1 MATNFFDR
9 AVQAVAPVWAVSRTK
24 ARLQLQAFD
33 GVASALGD
41 LQQTG
46 ASASMDSGDSST
58 GGSRSAGRHWPARP
72 LDSKSDTLRFLP
84 TQRGQSRELA
94 RTSPIAVG
102 AINTNVDR
110 VVGTGLALSCQPDR
124 DILGWTIEQ
133 AAAWKKTTQA
143 EFSLWS
149 DSTESDIC
157 NTLNFYEQQALVL
170 RSTLESGDCF
180 TNLPNGQPTSSQ
192 PYKLRLQVIE
202 ADRVGNEFGK
212 TDGAGGVSGGIKF
225 DGNGRPLACFVYDKH
240 PGAGYQAMTNGNLYK
255 GTFVDF
261 VGASG
266 RRRILHHLRKLRPDQ
281 PRGVPYLAPITNLIK
296 QLKRLSDAEVEA
308 AVISAFFTVFIEGSP
323 AGNIAP
329 IYDGLKEADQQ
340 ASGVTPTE
348 ETRLGMGAVV
358 GLAPGETISTA
369 NPGRPNPNL
378 DAFITS
384 MLREVGM
391 ALGIPQELLSKQF
404 NASYSASKAAL
415 LDAWVYFRNVR
426 TWLARS
432 FCQPIY
438 ETWLSEAVASGR
450 IAAPGFFTDPLMR
463 WAYTRA
469 AWHGDSMGSINPKDE
484 VAAYTSAIDARLMTR
499 ERAVWE
505 LFGTD
510 FDTDFPQMRREHN
523 QLLEADML
531 PVPKAGAAAPQ
542 SAAKPDAKPANP
554 QGNQE

>member
-1 MATNFFDR
+1 MQFNLIDR
-9 AVQAVAPVWAVSRTK
+9 AVKAVAPVWAADRAK
-24 ARLQLQAFD
+24 ARLQLQALD
-33 GVASALGD
+33 GVSSALGD
-41 LQQTG
+41 LRGNDAT
-46 ASASMDSGDSST
+46 ASMDSGDSSS
-58 GGSRSAGRHWPARP
+58 GGSPSAGRRWFSSPR
-72 LDSKSDTLRFLP
+72 DSKSDTLRFLP

-124 DILGWTIEQ
+124 GILGWTEEQ
-133 AAAWKKTTQA
+133 VAAWKKKTQA

-149 DSTESDIC
+149 DSAESDIC

-170 RSTLESGDCF
+170 RSTLESGDVF

-212 TDGAGGVSGGIKF
+212 MDGAGGVSGGIKF
-225 DGNGRPLACFVYDKH
+225 DGNGRPLACFVYDQH
-240 PGAGYQAMTNGNLYK
+240 PGAAYQPLANGNLYK
-255 GTFVDF
+255 GSFVEF
-261 VGASG
+261 VGSSG

-308 AVISAFFTVFIEGSP
+308 AVISAFFTVFIEGAP
-323 AGNIAP
+323 NGNPAP
-329 IYDGLKEADQQ
+329 IFTGAEGADTV
-340 ASGVTPTE
+340 GDDIK
-348 ETRLGMGAVV
+348 LGQGAVV
-358 GLAPGETISTA
+358 GLMAGEKATIA
-369 NPGRPNPNL
+369 NPARPNPNL

-432 FCQPIY
+432 FCQPVY
-438 ETWLSEAVASGR
+438 ETWLAEAVASGR

-484 VAAYTSAIDARLMTR
+484 VAAYASAIDARLMTR
-499 ERAVWE
+499 DRAVWE

-510 FDTDFPQMRREHN
+510 FTADFPQMRREHE
-523 QLLEADML
+523 QLLAADML

-542 SAAKPDAKPANP
+542 SGAKPAAELAKP
-554 QGNQE
+554 QGDQE

>member
-1 MATNFFDR
+1 MQFNLIDR

-24 ARLQLQAFD
+24 ARLQMHALDSA
-33 GVASALGD
+33 VSALGD
-41 LQQTG
+41 IQATSDG
-46 ASASMDSGDSST
+46 TTVSASIDSGDSSS
-58 GGSRSAGRHWPARP
+58 GCSPSAGRRWFSSPR
-72 LDSKSDTLRFLP
+72 DSKSDTLRFLP

-102 AINTNVDR
+102 AINVNIDY

-124 DILGWTIEQ
+124 DILGWTEEQ
-133 AAAWKKTTQA
+133 AAKWKKTTQA

-149 DSTESDIC
+149 DSAESDIC

-170 RSTLESGDCF
+170 RSTLESGDVF

-212 TDGAGGVSGGIKF
+212 MDSQSGVSGGIKF
-225 DGNGRPLACFVYDKH
+225 DGNGRPLACFVYDQH
-240 PGAGYQAMTNGNLYK
+240 PGAAYQPLTNSNLYK
-255 GTFVDF
+255 GNFVEF
-261 VGASG
+261 VGSSG

-308 AVISAFFTVFIEGSP
+308 AVISAFFTVFIEGAP
-323 AGNIAP
+323 NGNPAP
-329 IYDGLKEADQQ
+329 IFSGAEGADTV
-340 ASGVTPTE
+340 GDDIK
-348 ETRLGMGAVV
+348 LGQGAVV
-358 GLAPGETISTA
+358 GLMAGEKATIA
-369 NPGRPNPNL
+369 NPARPNPNL

-391 ALGIPQELLSKQF
+391 ATSIPMDVLTKKF
-404 NASYSASKAAL
+404 DASYSASRAAQL
-415 LDAWVYFRNVR
+415 AASKYFNNTRV
-426 TWLARS
+426 WLARS
-432 FCQPIY
+432 FCQPVY

-469 AWHGDSMGSINPKDE
+469 SWHGDSMGSINPKDE

-510 FDTDFPQMRREHN
+510 FTADFPQMRREHE
-523 QLLEADML
+523 QLLAADML

-542 SAAKPDAKPANP
+542 SGAKPASEPNKTE
-554 QGNQE
+554 QTQ

>member
-1 MATNFFDR
+1 MQLNLIDR
-9 AVQAVAPVWAVSRTK
+9 AVQAVAPVWALERRIQRTK
-24 ARLQLQAFD
+24 ARLQLHALD
-33 GVASALGD
+33 SAASALGD
-41 LQQTG
+41 LAQSG
-46 ASASMDSGDSST
+46 ASASMDSGDSSS
-58 GGSRSAGRHWPARP
+58 GGSPSAGRRWFSSPR
-72 LDSKSDTLRFLP
+72 DSKSDTLYLLP

-110 VVGTGLALSCQPDR
+110 VVGTGLALSCQPDCN
-124 DILGWTIEQ
+124 ILGWTQEQ
-133 AAAWKKTTQA
+133 KDAWKKITQA

-180 TNLPNGQPTSSQ
+180 TNLPNGQSTSSQ

-212 TDGAGGVSGGIKF
+212 IDGAGGVSGGIKF
-225 DGNGRPLACFVYDKH
+225 DPNGRPVACFVYDQH
-240 PGAGYQAMTNGNLYK
+240 PGAGYSPSNGALYK
-255 GTFVDF
+255 GSFVDF

-281 PRGVPYLAPITNLIK
+281 PRGVPYLAPITNLVK

-308 AVISAFFTVFIEGSP
+308 AVISAFFTVFIEGTP
-323 AGNIAP
+323 AGDPAP
-329 IYDGLKEADQQ
+329 IFDGKPAKVEKSPDDDIA
-340 ASGVTPTE
+340 
-348 ETRLGMGAVV
+348 LGQGAIV
-358 GLAPGETISTA
+358 GLAPGEKINIA
-369 NPGRPNPNL
+369 NPARPNPNL

-432 FCQPIY
+432 FCQPVY

-510 FDTDFPQMRREHN
+510 FDTDFPQMRREHE
-523 QLLEADML
+523 QLQEADML

-542 SAAKPDAKPANP
+542 SAAKPADPQSKPEGTP
-554 QGNQE
+554 

>member
-1 MATNFFDR
+1 MQLNLIDR
-9 AVQAVAPVWAVSRTK
+9 AVQAVAPVWAAQRTQ
-24 ARLQLQAFD
+24 ARLQLQAFE
-33 GVASALGD
+33 GAASALGD
-41 LQQTG
+41 LRETG
-46 ASASMDSGDSST
+46 ASASMDSGDSSS
-58 GGSRSAGRHWPARP
+58 GGSPSAGRRWFSRAR
-72 LDSKSDTLRFLP
+72 DAKSDTLRFLP

-110 VVGTGLALSCQPDR
+110 VVGTGLALSCQPNR
-124 DILGWTIEQ
+124 DILGWTEAQ

-149 DSTESDIC
+149 DSAESDIC

-225 DGNGRPLACFVYDKH
+225 DPNGRPLACFVYDQH
-240 PGAGYQAMTNGNLYK
+240 PGATYQALTNGNLHK
-255 GTFVDF
+255 GNFVDF

-281 PRGVPYLAPITNLIK
+281 PRGIPYLAPITNLIK

-308 AVISAFFTVFIEGSP
+308 AVISAFFTVFIEGAP
-323 AGNIAP
+323 NGNPAP
-329 IYDGLKEADQQ
+329 IFTGAEGADTV
-340 ASGVTPTE
+340 GDDIK
-348 ETRLGMGAVV
+348 LGQGAVV
-358 GLAPGETISTA
+358 GLMAGEKATTA
-369 NPGRPNPNL
+369 NPARPNPNL

-432 FCQPIY
+432 FCQPVY

-450 IAAPGFFTDPLMR
+450 IAAPGFFTDPLVR

-510 FDTDFPQMRREHN
+510 FDTDFPQMRREHT

-542 SAAKPDAKPANP
+542 SGAKPADP
-554 QGNQE
+554 TSKPEGTQ

>member
-1 MATNFFDR
+1 MQFNLIDR
-9 AVQAVAPVWAVSRTK
+9 AVQAVAPVWAADRAK
-24 ARLQLQAFD
+24 ARLQLQALD
-33 GVASALGD
+33 GVSSALGD
-41 LQQTG
+41 LAQSGT
-46 ASASMDSGDSST
+46 SASMDSGDSSS
-58 GGSRSAGRHWPARP
+58 GGSPSAGRRWFSSPR
-72 LDSKSDTLRFLP
+72 DSKSDTLRFLP

-124 DILGWTIEQ
+124 DILGWTEAQ
-133 AAAWKKTTQA
+133 AAKWKKTTQV

-149 DSTESDIC
+149 DSAESDIC

-212 TDGAGGVSGGIKF
+212 MDGQGGVSGGIKF
-225 DGNGRPLACFVYDKH
+225 DGNGRPLACFVYDQH
-240 PGAGYQAMTNGNLYK
+240 PGATYQALTNGNLYK
-255 GTFVDF
+255 GNFVEF
-261 VGASG
+261 VGSSG

-308 AVISAFFTVFIEGSP
+308 AVISAFFTVFIEGAP
-323 AGNIAP
+323 NGNPAP
-329 IYDGLKEADQQ
+329 IF
-340 ASGVTPTE
+340 SGAE
-348 ETRLGMGAVV
+348 GAETVGDDIKLGQGAVV
-358 GLAPGETISTA
+358 GLMAGEKATIA
-369 NPGRPNPNL
+369 NPARPNPNL
-378 DAFITS
+378 DAFIIS

-432 FCQPIY
+432 FCQPVY
-438 ETWLSEAVASGR
+438 ETWLAEAVASGR

-510 FDTDFPQMRREHN
+510 FTADFPQMRREHE

-542 SAAKPDAKPANP
+542 SGAKPTSEPKKTEQTEEVEQTP
-554 QGNQE
+554 

>member
-1 MATNFFDR
+1 MQSNIIDR
-9 AVQAVAPVWAVSRTK
+9 ALQAVAPVWAVSRTK
-24 ARLQLQAFD
+24 ARLQLHALD
-33 GVASALGD
+33 SAASALGD
-41 LQQTG
+41 LQNSS
-46 ASASMDSGDSST
+46 ASASMDSGDSSS
-58 GGSRSAGRHWPARP
+58 GGSPSAGRRWYSSPR
-72 LDSKSDTLRFLP
+72 DSKSDTLRFLP

-124 DILGWTIEQ
+124 DILGWTEEQ

-149 DSTESDIC
+149 DSAESDIC

-212 TDGAGGVSGGIKF
+212 IDGAGGVSGGIKF

-240 PGAGYQAMTNGNLYK
+240 PGASYKPTNGGLYK
-255 GTFVDF
+255 GNFVEF

-266 RRRILHHLRKLRPDQ
+266 RRRILHHLRKRRPDQ

-308 AVISAFFTVFIEGSP
+308 AVISAFFTVFIEGAP
-323 AGNIAP
+323 NGNPAP
-329 IYDGLKEADQQ
+329 IFAGAEGADTV
-340 ASGVTPTE
+340 GDDIK
-348 ETRLGMGAVV
+348 LGQGAVV
-358 GLAPGETISTA
+358 GLMAGEKPHFA
-369 NPGRPNPNL
+369 NPSRPNPNL

-432 FCQPIY
+432 FCQPVY

-510 FDTDFPQMRREHN
+510 FDTDFPQMRREHE
-523 QLLEADML
+523 QLQEADML

-542 SAAKPDAKPANP
+542 SAVKPDAKPANQ

>member
-1 MATNFFDR
+1 MQFNLIDR
-9 AVQAVAPVWAVSRTK
+9 AVQAVAPVWAADRAK
-24 ARLQLQAFD
+24 ARLQLQSLD
-33 GVASALGD
+33 GVSSALGD
-41 LQQTG
+41 LRGNDT
-46 ASASMDSGDSST
+46 SALMDSGDSSS
-58 GGSRSAGRHWPARP
+58 GGSLSAGRRWFSNPR
-72 LDSKSDTLRFLP
+72 DSKSDTLRFLP

-124 DILGWTIEQ
+124 DILGWTVEQ
-133 AAAWKKTTQA
+133 QAAWKKTTQA

-149 DSTESDIC
+149 DSPESDIC
-157 NTLNFYEQQALVL
+157 NTLNFCEQQALVL

-180 TNLPNGQPTSSQ
+180 TNLPNGRPTSSQ

-212 TDGAGGVSGGIKF
+212 IDGAGGVSGGIKF
-225 DGNGRPLACFVYDKH
+225 DGNGRPLACFVYDQH
-240 PGAGYQAMTNGNLYK
+240 PGAAYQPLANGNLYK
-255 GTFVDF
+255 GQFVEF
-261 VGASG
+261 VGNSG

-308 AVISAFFTVFIEGSP
+308 AVISAFFTVFIEGAP
-323 AGNIAP
+323 NGNPAP
-329 IYDGLKEADQQ
+329 IFSGAEGADTV
-340 ASGVTPTE
+340 GDDIK
-348 ETRLGMGAVV
+348 LGQGAVV
-358 GLAPGETISTA
+358 GLMAGEKATIA
-369 NPGRPNPNL
+369 NPARPNPNL

-415 LDAWVYFRNVR
+415 LDAWVYFRSVR

-432 FCQPIY
+432 FCQPVY

-450 IAAPGFFTDPLMR
+450 ISAPGFFTDPLMR

-484 VAAYTSAIDARLMTR
+484 VVAYTSAIDARLMTR

-510 FDTDFPQMRREHN
+510 FTAAFPQMRREHE
-523 QLLEADML
+523 QLLAADML

-542 SAAKPDAKPANP
+542 SGVKPADP
-554 QGNQE
+554 TSKPEGTQ